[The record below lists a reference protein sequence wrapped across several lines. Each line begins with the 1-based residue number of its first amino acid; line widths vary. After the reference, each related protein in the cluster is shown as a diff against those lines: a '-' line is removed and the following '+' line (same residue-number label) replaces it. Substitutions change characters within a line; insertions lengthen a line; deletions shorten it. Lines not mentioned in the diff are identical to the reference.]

1 MADINY
7 SKVSKCPA
15 HVSTLNVGDTVI
27 DITKGCATLT
37 IGSIQI
43 KGSVVTLT
51 DTFDESF
58 SYPPTYTGLRKVTK

>member
-15 HVSTLNVGDTVI
+15 LVSTLNVGDTVI
-27 DITKGCATLT
+27 DITNKLALT

-58 SYPPTYTGLRKVTK
+58 SYPPTYTGLRKVTQ